1 MHNTQLILGTAILAT
16 PLLMYTARK
25 VASRLQDND
34 VDAPKKTVVVLGGG
48 WTGSLAA
55 RRLSSQLDPRKYEL
69 IMINERP
76 YMINYI
82 ASARMT
88 VTTVDDLASEEKAL
102 VPFNKLFH
110 GGNGQVIVGR
120 AVAVEEDKENGR
132 GGWVVLEG
140 EERIR
145 WDALVVATGCSWQG
159 PLDFP
164 SAEALPAHVK
174 RWQEDVKAANDI
186 YVVGG
191 GPAGIGESPPTMLS
205 SVILTPSVRICGGD
219 QGGIPSEEG
228 DSCSRRGEAP
238 HLCVS

>member
-1 MHNTQLILGTAILAT
+1 MAAKPFPLSHSTQLILGTAVLAT
-16 PLLMYTARK
+16 PLLMYATRNFGNRP
-25 VASRLQDND
+25 SPTE
-34 VDAPKKTVVVLGGG
+34 VDAPKKVAVVLGGG

-69 IMINERP
+69 ILINERP

-88 VTTVDDLASEEKAL
+88 VTTVDDLASGEKAL
-102 VPFNKLFH
+102 VPFDKLFH
-110 GGNGQVIVGR
+110 RENGRLIVGR
-120 AVAVEEDKENGR
+120 AVAVEDKETGH

-140 EERIR
+140 GEKVR

-164 SAEALPAHVK
+164 SADALPAHVK

-191 GPAGIGESPPTMLS
+191 GPAGIGDSQQAILSRSMLTS
-205 SVILTPSVRICGGD
+205 
-219 QGGIPSEEG
+219 
-228 DSCSRRGEAP
+228 
-238 HLCVS
+238 